1 MHRCA
6 LNVQKDMKKAKNKWN
21 NYYILKM
28 DISKYFDSINKK
40 ILIQILQKNKR

>member
-1 MHRCA
+1 MHKSA
-6 LNVQKDMKKAKNKWN
+6 LYVQQCMKKAKVKWN

-40 ILIQILQKNKR
+40 ISL